1 MTNEEVHVCMKYFV
15 EYFDP
20 ISGRNFV
27 GRIIVG
33 RNVELPAGEENFQDG
48 YDRSSTGLQG

>member
-1 MTNEEVHVCMKYFV
+1 MTNEEVHVCMNYFV
-15 EYFDP
+15 GYFDP

>member
-1 MTNEEVHVCMKYFV
+1 MFIQRDVVTRGIFRP
-15 EYFDP
+15 D
-20 ISGRNFV
+20 FV

-33 RNVELPAGEENFQDG
+33 RNVELPAGAENFQDG

>member
-1 MTNEEVHVCMKYFV
+1 MTNEEVGLHVCMKYFV
-15 EYFDP
+15 
-20 ISGRNFV
+20 GRNFV

-48 YDRSSTGLQG
+48 YDRSFTGLQG

>member
-15 EYFDP
+15 GYFEP
-20 ISGRNFV
+20 NFV